1 MREFDS
7 QLPQRISGPYTRSR
21 PLPPY
26 RGVLAVDA
34 KDFTGR
40 PAIEH
45 EAVSRAVPELLK
57 TALSRAELRD
67 LWDDRKFPA
76 STGDGYVFG
85 FDPACL
91 PFVIHPLLLTLQDV
105 LTDFNVLSHGAVP
118 IRLRV
123 SLHVG
128 PLPETGDEFSG
139 NGTARNDT
147 HRLLDSRPV
156 KAVLASHKE
165 NITHVAA
172 ILSDRCYEDAVA
184 GGYTGRHPDHFVEV
198 AATVDGKRF
207 SQRAWIYVPQP
218 SGPLYEEPVDAEA
231 GTTQEPHGKPPDRPV
246 GTTCGFLMRGTVPP
260 MATST
265 PARSTVG
272 RAWATTMW
280 LATTSKATRPA
291 VSAAFRG
298 TRSAAT
304 SFRGD
309 SDPGCGCGCA
319 VGGAARSHIG
329 RAGFPAR

>member
-1 MREFDS
+1 MREFNS
-7 QLPQRISGPYTRSR
+7 ELPQPIAGSYTRSR

-26 RGVLAVDA
+26 RGILAVDA

-45 EAVSRAVPELLK
+45 EAVSRVVPELLK

-67 LWDDRKFPA
+67 LWNDRLFPA

-85 FDPACL
+85 FDPTRM
-91 PFVIHPLLLTLQDV
+91 PFVIHPLLLMLQDV
-105 LTDFNVLSHGAVP
+105 LTDYNILSYGAVP

-128 PLPETGDEFSG
+128 PLPDTGDEFSG

-172 ILSDRCYEDAVA
+172 ILSERCYEDAVA
-184 GGYTGRHPDHFVEV
+184 SGYTGRHRDHFVEV
-198 AATVDGKRF
+198 AATVDGKGF

-218 SGPLYEEPVDAEA
+218 SGPLYEEPANGDAA
-231 GTTQEPHGKPPDRPV
+231 QEPVQEDIRSLERDDTQTPRVKNSAPHGNIN
-246 GTTCGFLMRGTVPP
+246 TGTVHGGQ
-260 MATST
+260 S
-265 PARSTVG
+265 
-272 RAWATTMW
+272 
-280 LATTSKATRPA
+280 
-291 VSAAFRG
+291 VSNHHVA
-298 TRSAAT
+298 
-304 SFRGD
+304 GD
-309 SDPGCGCGCA
+309 H
-319 VGGAARSHIG
+319 VGGNKAG
-329 RAGFPAR
+329 RVRGFQGDQVRGNKYQGRQ

>member
-1 MREFDS
+1 MREFNS
-7 QLPQRISGPYTRSR
+7 ELPQPITGAYTRSR

-26 RGVLAVDA
+26 RGILAVDA

-45 EAVSRAVPELLK
+45 EAVSRVVPELLK
-57 TALSRAELRD
+57 TALYRAELRD
-67 LWDDRKFPA
+67 LWNDRLFPA

-85 FDPACL
+85 FDPTRM

-105 LTDFNVLSHGAVP
+105 LTDYNILSHGAVP
-118 IRLRV
+118 VRLRA

-128 PLPETGDEFSG
+128 PLPDTQDEFGG

-184 GGYTGRHPDHFVEV
+184 SGYTGRHLDHFVEV

-218 SGPLYEEPVDAEA
+218 SGPLYEEPAETD
-231 GTTQEPHGKPPDRPV
+231 TTQEPGREAARPQE
-246 GTTCGFLMRGTVPP
+246 GD
-260 MATST
+260 
-265 PARSTVG
+265 
-272 RAWATTMW
+272 
-280 LATTSKATRPA
+280 
-291 VSAAFRG
+291 G
-298 TRSAAT
+298 TRTPHVRNSAPNGNINTGTLHGGQSVGNYHVAGDHVEGNKAGRV
-304 SFRGD
+304 RGFQGD
-309 SDPGCGCGCA
+309 QVHGDKYQ
-319 VGGAARSHIG
+319 G
-329 RAGFPAR
+329 RQ

>member
-1 MREFDS
+1 MREVDHS
-7 QLPQRISGPYTRSR
+7 ELPRHTARPYTRTR

-26 RGVLAVDA
+26 RGILAVDA

-57 TALSRAELRD
+57 TALSKADLHD
-67 LWDDRKFPA
+67 LWYDRKFPA

-85 FDPACL
+85 FDPTRM

-128 PLPETGDEFSG
+128 PLPDTGDEFGG

-165 NITHVAA
+165 SLTHVAA

-184 GGYTGRHPDHFVEV
+184 SGYTGRHPDHFVEV
-198 AATVDGKRF
+198 AATVEGKPF

-218 SGPLYEEPVDAEA
+218 SGPLHDEPSDAAPSQVSPGETGRPSERDDTHTPRTRNSA
-231 GTTQEPHGKPPDRPV
+231 PHGNIN
-246 GTTCGFLMRGTVPP
+246 TGTVHGGQSV
-260 MATST
+260 ANHHV
-265 PARSTVG
+265 A
-272 RAWATTMW
+272 
-280 LATTSKATRPA
+280 
-291 VSAAFRG
+291 
-298 TRSAAT
+298 
-304 SFRGD
+304 GD
-309 SDPGCGCGCA
+309 H
-319 VGGAARSHIG
+319 VGGNKADRVRGFQGDQVHGNKYQG
-329 RAGFPAR
+329 RQ

>member
-1 MREFDS
+1 MREFTS
-7 QLPQRISGPYTRSR
+7 ELPRGIVRPYTHSR
-21 PLPPY
+21 PLPAY
-26 RGVLAVDA
+26 RGILAVDA

-57 TALSRAELRD
+57 TALSRAELGD
-67 LWDDRKFPA
+67 LWEDRTFPA

-85 FDPACL
+85 FDPTRM

-105 LTDFNVLSHGAVP
+105 LTDYNVLSYGAVP
-118 IRLRV
+118 IRLRASV
-123 SLHVG
+123 HVG
-128 PLPETGDEFSG
+128 PLPDTGDEFSG

-198 AATVDGKRF
+198 AATVDGKPF

-218 SGPLYEEPVDAEA
+218 SGPLYEETSDADTTEKPAPEA
-231 GTTQEPHGKPPDRPV
+231 VRPRPHEDTPTPQVRNSAPSGNIN
-246 GTTCGFLMRGTVPP
+246 TGTVHGGQSV
-260 MATST
+260 ANHHV
-265 PARSTVG
+265 AGDHVEGNKAG
-272 RAWATTMW
+272 RVRGFQGDQVRGN
-280 LATTSKATRPA
+280 KYQGRP
-291 VSAAFRG
+291 
-298 TRSAAT
+298 
-304 SFRGD
+304 
-309 SDPGCGCGCA
+309 
-319 VGGAARSHIG
+319 
-329 RAGFPAR
+329 